1 MIFHTIVAG
10 LGAMGSAALYHLA
23 KRGRPALGLDRL
35 EPPHTQG
42 SSHGETRVIREAYFE
57 HPSYV
62 PFVQRAYDLWSELQ
76 YDAGSE
82 LYYKTGGLMIGH
94 ESSSVLSGSIR
105 SAREHRLPHELLGA
119 AQIRERH
126 PALNPDDEMFGLLE
140 PRAGL
145 LYPEKCIRAH
155 LELAQKHGSRV
166 QANTVVLDWQ
176 ATDAQVLV
184 RTNKGEFRAE
194 HLILAAGPWI
204 TELVPQLASKLQ
216 VERQV
221 LLWFEVGDENTFS
234 PERLPIHLW
243 EYEPNLMF
251 YGFPNLGDGLK
262 LALHHQGEITDPE
275 HADCSLR
282 ESDVAK
288 VRDLMRRYLP
298 KAADAK
304 LLRGTVCLYTNSPDG
319 HFIIDHYPA
328 HPNVVVA
335 SPCSGHGFKFASAVG
350 EVLAQLACDEKPPLE
365 LGLFAFDRLLK

>member
-1 MIFHTIVAG
+1 
-10 LGAMGSAALYHLA
+10 MGSAALYHLA
-23 KRGRPALGLDRL
+23 RRGIPVLGLDRF

-62 PFVQRAYDLWSELQ
+62 PFVQRAYTLWSELQ
-76 YDAGSE
+76 HEAGSE
-82 LYYKTGGLMIGH
+82 LYLKTGGLMIGS
-94 ESSSVLSGSIR
+94 EASSVLSGSIK

-126 PALNPDDEMFGLLE
+126 PALNPDDDMLGLLE

-155 LELAQKHGSRV
+155 LELARKLGAQV
-166 QANTVVLDWQ
+166 QTNTTVRDWQ
-176 ATDAQVLV
+176 ANSAGVMV
-184 RTNKGEFRAE
+184 RTDRGEFQSQR
-194 HLILAAGPWI
+194 LVLAAGPWI

-221 LLWFEVGDENTFS
+221 LLWFDVGEENTFS

-243 EYEPNLMF
+243 EYEPDLMF

-262 LALHHQGEITDPE
+262 LALHHQGEITNPE
-275 HADCSLR
+275 HADRSLR
-282 ESDVAK
+282 ESDVAQM
-288 VRDLMRRYLP
+288 RDLMRRYLP
-298 KAADAK
+298 KAANAN
-304 LLRGTVCLYTNSPDG
+304 LLRGAVCLYTNSPDG
-319 HFIIDHYPA
+319 HFIIDRHPA

-350 EVLAQLACDEKPPLE
+350 EVLAQLACDEKPPLD